1 MDERH
6 LLLLGVLMAQSQH
19 AYRINDF
26 IETNLGRVSNMKR
39 ATAYALL
46 ERLEKRGL
54 VRMEVQT
61 VGNHPPRKVY
71 SITEAGKQAF
81 LDLLQA
87 LLARVEEASS
97 AADIALMFID
107 YLPGQRAEELL
118 RRRLDDIRKQ
128 IRRLTA
134 RSEEHTSELQSRE
147 NLVCRLLLRPPPR
160 STLFPYPTLFRSP
173 SPRQASRLFSTCCR
187 PCWPASRKRLRRRT
201 SPSCSST
208 TCRASGP
215 RSSFAGGWTISGSR
229 SADWQRPRAT
239 LSRRASTTPYS
250 AKSPFC
256 RPSAIGWSRCW
267 AR

>member
-87 LLARVEEASS
+87 LLA
-97 AADIALMFID
+97 
-107 YLPGQRAEELL
+107 
-118 RRRLDDIRKQ
+118 
-128 IRRLTA
+128 
-134 RSEEHTSELQSRE
+134 
-147 NLVCRLLLRPPPR
+147 
-160 STLFPYPTLFRSP
+160 
-173 SPRQASRLFSTCCR
+173 
-187 PCWPASRKRLRRRT
+187 ASRKRLRRRT

>member
-134 RSEEHTSELQSRE
+134 TPGHAFAPGVDYAVQRKIAILQAERDWLEQVLGS
-147 NLVCRLLLRPPPR
+147 L
-160 STLFPYPTLFRSP
+160 TG
-173 SPRQASRLFSTCCR
+173 
-187 PCWPASRKRLRRRT
+187 PAAG
-201 SPSCSST
+201 PA
-208 TCRASGP
+208 ASGP
-215 RSSFAGGWTISGSR
+215 SREADRCGGGTSGQADRPGSGPSGQADRPAGEPSGHGGH
-229 SADWQRPRAT
+229 RA
-239 LSRRASTTPYS
+239 R
-250 AKSPFC
+250 
-256 RPSAIGWSRCW
+256 
-267 AR
+267 